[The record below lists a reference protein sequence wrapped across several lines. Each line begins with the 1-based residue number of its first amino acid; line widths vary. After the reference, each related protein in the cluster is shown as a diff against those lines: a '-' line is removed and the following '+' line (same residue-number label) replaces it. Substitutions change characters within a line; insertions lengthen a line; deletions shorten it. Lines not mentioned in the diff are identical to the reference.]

1 MIYNRRRQSE
11 TALAGDFS
19 LNNTIHV
26 TMSSP
31 SGSNASYAPDRPARF
46 KDSCDSCAQAKVKCS
61 RDRPGCQRCL
71 RSGFV
76 CHYSLARRGKAAS
89 SAAAARHANPPKPP
103 APRTPP
109 QSVTSLA
116 DVFSGHAPDLTS
128 IDDEFPLSADF
139 MSRHANPPK
148 SPARRGLQQSLTE
161 DYSSH
166 APDLTSFDEG
176 FSLSADFLSSRSFD
190 AHRLPHEIG
199 AAPPESSLDFS
210 LLSRLGNGDSNR
222 REVPIPEITAIESA
236 LLSLPPDPTDPQ
248 RGTKPLP
255 GNTHTPD
262 SSENIRVVL
271 TTLESLH
278 MPSTIPSPS
287 IDMIL
292 KVNNVAMGNLSGLL
306 SDPCGLKC
314 PNITLLALVCC
325 NGIIDA
331 YQQLLLAQSH
341 LASGGDENSRSEDA
355 MDLSFSTATMAANME
370 ITVGEFL
377 PDSSVKQKII
387 SSVLLSELTR
397 LGNIIER
404 IIPSRRNPALPASRN
419 IKDGGEF
426 VSTLKPLLKEK
437 LRVIVRVVKSAIMQP
452 DDI

>member
-1 MIYNRRRQSE
+1 
-11 TALAGDFS
+11 
-19 LNNTIHV
+19 
-26 TMSSP
+26 MSSP

-61 RDRPGCQRCL
+61 RDRPSCQRCV

-89 SAAAARHANPPKPP
+89 AASAARHVNPPKPP
-103 APRTPP
+103 GPRTPP
-109 QSVTSLA
+109 RSVTSLA
-116 DVFSGHAPDLTS
+116 EVFSGHAPDLTS
-128 IDDEFPLSADF
+128 IEDEFSLSADF

-148 SPARRGLQQSLTE
+148 SPARRALQQSVTSLTE
-161 DYSSH
+161 DFSSH

-176 FSLSADFLSSRSFD
+176 FSLSADFLSSRGFD
-190 AHRLPHEIG
+190 AHRMAGLPHEID
-199 AAPPESSLDFS
+199 AAPHESSLDFS
-210 LLSRLGNGDSNR
+210 LLSRLGNGDSSR
-222 REVPIPEITAIESA
+222 REVPIPEMTAIESA
-236 LLSLPPDPTDPQ
+236 LLALPPDPTNPQ
-248 RGTKPLP
+248 LGTKTFGTGGT
-255 GNTHTPD
+255 GNTLTPD

-271 TTLESLH
+271 ATLESLH
-278 MPSTIPSPS
+278 MPSTMPTPS

-292 KVNNVAMGNLSGLL
+292 KVNNMAMGNLSALL
-306 SDPCGLKC
+306 KDPCGLKC

-331 YQQLLLAQSH
+331 YQQLLLAQRDS
-341 LASGGDENSRSEDA
+341 ASADDEKDRSEDA
-355 MDLSFSTATMAANME
+355 MDLSFSTAAIAANMQ

-404 IIPSRRNPALPASRN
+404 IIPSRKNPALSASRN

-426 VSTLKPLLKEK
+426 ISTLKPLLKEK
-437 LRVIVRVVKSAIMQP
+437 LRVIVRVVKAAIMQS
-452 DDI
+452 DEI